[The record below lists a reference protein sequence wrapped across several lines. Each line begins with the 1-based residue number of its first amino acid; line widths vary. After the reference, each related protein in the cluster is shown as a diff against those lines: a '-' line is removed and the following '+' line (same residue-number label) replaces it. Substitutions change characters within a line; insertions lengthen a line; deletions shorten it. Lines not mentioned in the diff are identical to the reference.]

1 MSFSRIAAGA
11 LAGLW
16 LCSLL
21 GCGLEPA
28 SRRCGTEV
36 PDPEDKDL
44 TVAGCVEGPD
54 QQPAVAARVIA
65 LPSSASHGGG
75 VDGGAITQVTDK
87 NGRFSFGKELAP
99 GDYNLYF
106 QDSASDSTTR
116 PVQRLQ
122 RPFIVHGLGQVFF
135 PSIRLAPPT
144 TLNIVVWKRDT
155 LAPDPGAVCT
165 LDSTPFPPA
174 VAGQLGIANFFVPR
188 GHYRATCTDPS
199 NSAWRSIDFDVDS
212 GNTTVQQ
219 NVYLTVNG
227 VEPDPLPPPADF
239 AGSYDENSG
248 TVELTWSPVND
259 ARLLMYGIQRVIP
272 DSGGGGHQYT
282 TYDLFYHDAAFNR
295 GDSEQTKNLLY
306 YVYSLKRDPGGF
318 NGRSRTQSF
327 SLEARRPWAYGPR
340 IDTLAP
346 LDSGSRHAG
355 DTLRIVGAWTNRLRE
370 NDSLYW
376 RVSGPANLRKALA
389 HPAAIG
395 KDTLA
400 FPLPD
405 TGTYQISL
413 TIRDADGYRSW
424 LSLPL
429 HF

>member
-1 MSFSRIAAGA
+1 MSFFRIAAGA
-11 LAGLW
+11 AACLW
-16 LCSLL
+16 LCFLL
-21 GCGLEPA
+21 GCGLEPS

-44 TVAGCVEGPD
+44 TVAGCVEGLD

-65 LPSSASHGGG
+65 WPSNASQAAAGG
-75 VDGGAITQVTDK
+75 ITQYTDG

-99 GDYNLYF
+99 GNYDLYF
-106 QDSASDSTTR
+106 QDSISDSTKR
-116 PVQRLQ
+116 PVQRLPQ
-122 RPFIVHGLGQVFF
+122 PLVVHTLGQVFF
-135 PSIRLAPPT
+135 RSIQLRPPT
-144 TLNIVVWKRDT
+144 PLILVVKDYDSH
-155 LAPDPGAVCT
+155 LPIEGATCV
-165 LDSTPFPPA
+165 LDHSPYAKATTGQEG
-174 VAGQLGIANFFVPR
+174 VATFFVPP
-188 GHYRATCTDPS
+188 GHYTAICVEPNAGSVLGST
-199 NSAWRSIDFDVDS
+199 AVDVDS
-212 GNTTVQQ
+212 GDTVVQVP
-219 NVYLTVNG
+219 VYPTLGG
-227 VEPDPLPPPADF
+227 VEPSPLPPPADF

-248 TVELTWSPVND
+248 IVELTWSPVND
-259 ARLLMYGIQRVIP
+259 SRLLKYGIQRVNR
-272 DSGGGGHQYT
+272 DSGGGGQEFT
-282 TYDLFYHDAAFNR
+282 TNNLFYPDVAFNR

-318 NGRSRTQSF
+318 NGRSRSQSF

-346 LDSGSRHAG
+346 LDSLGAYHAG

-370 NDSLYW
+370 NDSLFW
-376 RVSGPANLRKALA
+376 RVSGPASLKQARA
-389 HPAAIG
+389 HPPAIG

-405 TGTYQISL
+405 TGTYQVSL
-413 TIRDADGYRSW
+413 TIRDAEGYRSW